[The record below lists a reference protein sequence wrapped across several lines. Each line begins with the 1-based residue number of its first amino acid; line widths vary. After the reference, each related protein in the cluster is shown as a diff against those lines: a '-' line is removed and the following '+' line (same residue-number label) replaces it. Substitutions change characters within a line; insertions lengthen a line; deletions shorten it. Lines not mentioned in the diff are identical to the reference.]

1 VYFEPQYSVGRRI
14 LTKVISLA
22 SVIDDIYDV
31 YGTIEELQLF
41 TQAIERF
48 EVYTSIKFSLL
59 NIGKL

>member
-48 EVYTSIKFSLL
+48 EIYEIFTIQYWKIINF
-59 NIGKL
+59 